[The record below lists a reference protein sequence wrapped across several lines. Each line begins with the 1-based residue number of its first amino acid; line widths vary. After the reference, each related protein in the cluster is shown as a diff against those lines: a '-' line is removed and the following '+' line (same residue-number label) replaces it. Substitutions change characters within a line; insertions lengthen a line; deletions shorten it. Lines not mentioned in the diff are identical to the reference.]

1 MISKR
6 FSPEVTAVLSM
17 SREEA
22 LRFYNDKVTP
32 EHIMLAMLRHGKGV
46 PMEVLTKMNVD
57 IPRLK
62 AALEQ
67 AARQK
72 GGTTAQP
79 SDEMA
84 LDETANRVM
93 KLSVLESV
101 VTQSDT
107 IDLMHLLL
115 AILREDNNEASRAL
129 ADQNVNYGTA
139 SQALNLKTD
148 VNAGYGMTDE
158 EGANEEDEDDD
169 ELGSSVNTTTTQQPG
184 DQTPVLD
191 KFGTDLTRA
200 ASEHLLDPV
209 VGREREIERVA
220 QILSRRKKNNPI
232 LIGEP
237 GVGKSAIV
245 EGLAQRIVEHRISRA
260 LWGKRVIVLD
270 LGAVVAGT
278 KYRGQFEERM
288 RAIMIELQKHPEVII
303 FIDEIH
309 TIIGAGSA
317 AGTMDAANMLKPA
330 LSRGEIQCIGATT
343 LDEYRKS
350 IEKDGALE
358 RRFQKV
364 IVQPTTADE
373 TLAIL
378 QNLRG
383 RYEEHHNVR
392 YTDEALK
399 ACVRL
404 TERYVSDRSFP
415 DKAIDAMDEAGSRS
429 HIMNIPVSH
438 EVEFMEKQ
446 LADLEELKQRAIKA
460 EEYKMAAEYSD
471 QQKTLAQ
478 ALEQKRK
485 EWEATLKDE
494 RETVDEEQIAH
505 VVSMMTG
512 IPVQRI
518 GGEESE
524 RLRNLGTSL
533 KQSVVGQDEAIGKL
547 ARAIQRSRIGLKD
560 PQKPIGTFM
569 FVGPT
574 GVGKTYLTKKLAEE
588 LFGSEKN
595 LIRIDMSEYGEKHT
609 VSRMV
614 GAPPGYVGYEEGGQ
628 LTEKVRRQPY
638 SIVLLDEI
646 EKAHQD
652 VFNILLQVMDEGRLT
667 DGNGTTIDFR
677 NTVIIMTSNSG
688 TRQLKDF
695 GQGIGFSTQGDRTQD
710 REFAHSIIKKSIS
723 KQFAPEFLNRLD
735 DIIYFDQLSEESIKA
750 IVDIEAKPLIKRIKE
765 MGYDLVLTDEA
776 KALLAKKGYD
786 VQFGA
791 RPLKRA
797 LQTLLEDP
805 ICELLMEPPTNSPE
819 GEGIPQLKAE
829 VEVDAENNEKI
840 KIVKL

>member
-1 MISKR
+1 MMISKR
-6 FSPEVTAVLSM
+6 FSPEVTMMLSL

-22 LRFYNDKVTP
+22 LRLYNDKVTP
-32 EHIMLAMLRHGKGV
+32 AHLMLGIIRQGRGPAMEMLASMNADIERLRSE
-46 PMEVLTKMNVD
+46 MERVA
-57 IPRLK
+57 R
-62 AALEQ
+62 EQ
-67 AARQK
+67 SGDK
-72 GGTTAQP
+72 PFTADDMP
-79 SDEMA
+79 
-84 LDETANRVM
+84 LDNTANRIM
-93 KLSVLESV
+93 RLSVLESML
-101 VTQSDT
+101 THSEM
-107 IDLMHLLL
+107 IDVIHILL
-115 AILREDNNEASRAL
+115 ALLREESNE
-129 ADQNVNYGTA
+129 A
-139 SQALNLKTD
+139 SQALAEQNINYRRLAQALNLQPDT
-148 VNAGYGMTDE
+148 NASYGYTEDE
-158 EGANEEDEDDD
+158 EDD
-169 ELGSSVNTTTTQQPG
+169 EEEGEEMVTTAPSDQPG
-184 DQTPVLD
+184 SQTPVLD
-191 KFGTDLTRA
+191 KFGTDLTHA

-260 LWGKRVIVLD
+260 LWDKRLIVLD

-278 KYRGQFEERM
+278 KYRGQFEERI
-288 RAIMIELQKHPEVII
+288 RAIILELQKHPEVII

-343 LDEYRKS
+343 IDEYRKS

-364 IVQPTTADE
+364 MVQPTTADE
-373 TLAIL
+373 TLQIL
-378 QNLRG
+378 ENLKG
-383 RYEEHHNVR
+383 RYEEHHNVT
-392 YTDEALK
+392 YTDEALQ

-404 TERYVSDRSFP
+404 TERYVSDRAFP
-415 DKAIDAMDEAGSRS
+415 DKAIDAMDEAGSRC
-429 HIMNIPVSH
+429 HIMNVPVSKD
-438 EVEFMEKQ
+438 VEFMERQMTQLEDMKQ
-446 LADLEELKQRAIKA
+446 MAIKA
-460 EEYKMAAEYSD
+460 ENFQMASEYRD
-471 QQKTLAQ
+471 QQKVLAQ
-478 ALEQKRK
+478 ALEQKKK

-494 RETVDEEQIAH
+494 RQTVDEEDIAR
-505 VVSMMTG
+505 VVSMITG

-518 GGEESE
+518 GQEENAQ
-524 RLRNLGTSL
+524 LRNLGPTL
-533 KQSVVGQDEAIGKL
+533 QAEVIGQDEAIGKL
-547 ARAIQRSRIGLKD
+547 VRAIQRSRIGLKD
-560 PQKPIGTFM
+560 PKKPIGTFM

-588 LFGSEKN
+588 LFGSEKA

-628 LTEKVRRQPY
+628 LTERVRRQPY

-646 EKAHQD
+646 EKAHPD

-667 DGNGTTIDFR
+667 DGNGATIDFR
-677 NTVIIMTSNSG
+677 NTVVIMTSNSG

-695 GQGIGFSTQGDRTQD
+695 GQGIGFSTPHDVAQD
-710 REFAHSIIKKSIS
+710 KEYARGVIKKSIT

-735 DIIYFDQLSEESIKA
+735 DIIYFDQLSEESIKR
-750 IVDIEAKPLIKRIKE
+750 IVDIEVKPLVKRIAE
-765 MGYDLVLTDEA
+765 MGFTLELTEEA

-786 VQFGA
+786 VQYGA

-805 ICELLMEPPTNSPE
+805 ICELLMSDNAPLPGSVLT
-819 GEGIPQLKAE
+819 AT
-829 VEVDAENNEKI
+829 VDAEAI
-840 KIVKL
+840 KLVV

>member
-6 FSPEVTAVLSM
+6 FSPEVTMMLSL

-22 LRFYNDKVTP
+22 LRLYNDKVTP
-32 EHIMLAMLRHGKGV
+32 AHLMLGIIRQGRGPA
-46 PMEVLTKMNVD
+46 MEVLTAMNVD
-57 IPRLK
+57 IEKLRTS
-62 AALEQ
+62 LEQ
-67 AARQK
+67 NARQQSGDK
-72 GGTTAQP
+72 PFSA
-79 SDEMA
+79 DEMP
-84 LDETANRVM
+84 LDPTANRVM
-93 KLSVLESV
+93 RLSVLESM
-101 VTQSDT
+101 VTHSEI
-107 IDLMHLLL
+107 IDVIHILL
-115 AILREDNNEASRAL
+115 AIVREKNNEASQAL
-129 ADQNVNYGTA
+129 AEQNVTYQTL
-139 SQALNLKTD
+139 SQTLNLN
-148 VNAGYGMTDE
+148 VQPEPNAGYGFAEDE
-158 EGANEEDEDDD
+158 DDEEDEDGDIAATSVRDD
-169 ELGSSVNTTTTQQPG
+169 ESPRG
-184 DQTPVLD
+184 DERSDTPVID
-191 KFGTDLTRA
+191 KFGTDLTQA
-200 ASEHLLDPV
+200 AANHLLDPV
-209 VGREREIERVA
+209 VGRESEIERVA

-260 LWGKRVIVLD
+260 LWGKRVVVLD

-278 KYRGQFEERM
+278 KYRGQFEERIH
-288 RAIMIELQKHPEVII
+288 AIIIELKKHPEVII

-343 LDEYRKS
+343 IDEYRKS

-364 IVQPTTADE
+364 MVKPTTKEE
-373 TLAIL
+373 TLQIL
-378 QNLRG
+378 KNLRP
-383 RYEEHHNVR
+383 RYEEHHNVK
-392 YTDEALK
+392 YTDEALE

-415 DKAIDAMDEAGSRS
+415 DKAIDAMDEAGSRA

-438 EVEFMEKQ
+438 DVEFMEKQ
-446 LADLEELKQRAIKA
+446 MAQLEDLKQRAVKA
-460 EEYKMAAEYSD
+460 EEFQKASELRD

-485 EWEATLKDE
+485 EWEASLKEE
-494 RETVDEEQIAH
+494 RQSVGEEEIAN
-505 VVSMMTG
+505 VVAMMTG

-518 GGEESE
+518 GGEESTK
-524 RLRNLGTSL
+524 LRNLGATL
-533 KQSVVGQDEAIGKL
+533 KREVIGQDDAIDKL
-547 ARAIQRSRIGLKD
+547 VRAIQRSRIGLKD
-560 PQKPIGTFM
+560 PTKPIATFM

-588 LFGSEKN
+588 LFGSEKSI
-595 LIRIDMSEYGEKHT
+595 IRIDMSEYGEKHT

-667 DGNGTTIDFR
+667 DGNGATIDFR
-677 NTVIIMTSNSG
+677 NTVIIMTSNAG
-688 TRQLKDF
+688 TRQLKEF
-695 GQGIGFSTQGDRTQD
+695 GQGVGFAAGTNKTND
-710 REFAHSIIKKSIS
+710 REYAHGIIKKSIQ

-735 DIIYFDQLSEESIKA
+735 DIIYFDQLSAESIKQ
-750 IVDIEAKPLIKRIKE
+750 IVDIEALPLIGRIRE
-765 MGYDLVLTDEA
+765 MGYELQLTDEA
-776 KALLAKKGYD
+776 KELLAKKGYD
-786 VQFGA
+786 AQYGA

-805 ICELLMEPPTNSPE
+805 ICELLMSDQAPPE
-819 GEGIPQLKAE
+819 GSTLRAE
-829 VEVDAENNEKI
+829 VNDETI
-840 KIVKL
+840 KLITT